1 MPTVEFVEKKI
12 AVVESFAV
20 RFRFSGPSRAKGR
33 DVRSDRADVPTY
45 GYRRAASG
53 SWTVAAWIEGRFAP
67 AFPGYAI
74 DVLDGNSRVV
84 HGKTLLSTVRD
95 SYR

>member
-12 AVVESFAV
+12 AVVEHFVV
-20 RFRFSGPSRAKGR
+20 RFRYSGPSRAKGR

-45 GYRRAASG
+45 RYRRAANG
-53 SWTVAAWIEGRFAP
+53 SWTVAAWIEGRFGP
-67 AFPGYAI
+67 AFPGYSV
-74 DVLDGNSRVV
+74 DVLDAKSKVV
-84 HGKTLLSTVRD
+84 HGKTLLSTVRN